1 MLVWCLKHVK
11 DLILEFSICGR
22 LFSEKTELL
31 DYYGK
36 ILASRPLGGCID
48 EVVNRWENY
57 QGYIYDVYFLRSH
70 KFAVTH
76 FVNGD

>member
-1 MLVWCLKHVK
+1 MLK
-11 DLILEFSICGR
+11 ILSLNFQYVEGF
-22 LFSEKTELL
+22 FQKKNDFL
-31 DYYGK
+31 DYYGE
-36 ILASRPLGGCID
+36 IQASRPLGGCID